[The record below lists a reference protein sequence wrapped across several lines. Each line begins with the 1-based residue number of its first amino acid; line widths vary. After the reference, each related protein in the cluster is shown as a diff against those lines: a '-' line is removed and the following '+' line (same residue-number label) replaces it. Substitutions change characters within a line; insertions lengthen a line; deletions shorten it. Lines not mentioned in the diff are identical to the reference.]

1 MLHKTLSFILFK
13 AFLTIFRITFIICS
27 ENLQWIND
35 AITSVQTNGLATQCM
50 NQRFKLSCDIKS
62 SNIILSSFIIH
73 ESLFQGS
80 GFPSSHLPYYNSI
93 IKTSQFIFMEQIE

>member
-1 MLHKTLSFILFK
+1 MLHETLSFILFK
-13 AFLTIFRITFIICS
+13 TFLPIFIITFIICS

-62 SNIILSSFIIH
+62 PNIVSSCFIIH
-73 ESLFQGS
+73 EYFFQGS
-80 GFPSSHLPYYNSI
+80 GFPSSHLSYNNSI

>member
-13 AFLTIFRITFIICS
+13 AFLVIFIITFIVCS

-35 AITSVQTNGLATQCM
+35 TITSVQTNGLATQCM

-62 SNIILSSFIIH
+62 SNIISSCYIIH
-73 ESLFQGS
+73 EQLFQCS
-80 GFPSSHLPYYNSI
+80 GFPSFHVSYNNSI
-93 IKTSQFIFMEQIE
+93 IKTSQFVFMKQIE